1 MDHDARV
8 SFARRAIL
16 VATVVLLSA
25 VTPAATQTIG
35 MVADNLTG
43 SVTIFD
49 ADTDTV
55 LGTVVLPNPGST
67 VGDCSLA
74 LDRGLGFVTDFDY
87 HVWAIDIAA

>member
-1 MDHDARV
+1 MPVDRNPRV
-8 SFARRAIL
+8 ALALRSIL
-16 VATVVLLSA
+16 VATVALLST

-55 LGTVVLPNPGST
+55 LGTVVLPNPGPT
-67 VGDCSLA
+67 VGDC
-74 LDRGLGFVTDFDY
+74 
-87 HVWAIDIAA
+87 